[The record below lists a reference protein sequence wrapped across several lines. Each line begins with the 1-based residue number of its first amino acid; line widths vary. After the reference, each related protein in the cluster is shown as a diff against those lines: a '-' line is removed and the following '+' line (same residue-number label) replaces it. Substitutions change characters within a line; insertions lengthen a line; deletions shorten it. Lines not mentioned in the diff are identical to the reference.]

1 LLSSPAVHESQSS
14 GADVA
19 APADV
24 CLIVEGGYPYVVG
37 GVASWADALMRASP
51 QLTFHIIAI
60 AISKQPR
67 KKIFVLPDNV
77 VGVTDVLIDVCPRGR
92 TPTRSDADRLKR
104 VLRLL
109 EEALTTGDETTFMEL
124 VEQVRITGFGQA
136 ALLDS
141 KEGWDAMEKAYRRLL
156 PDGPLLDFFWSWRFL
171 ARSVLAVINT
181 PLPQARV
188 FHAVATGFSGLVG
201 SYAKLAANLP
211 LLVTEHGIYTN
222 ERRIEL
228 AVADWLFDS
237 GAGGYV
243 TAEPIELRS
252 IWSNAFQC
260 FSRVSYAVA
269 DVITTQ
275 YRANQNFQRTDGAP
289 DDKLR
294 IIPNGIDVAK
304 FTAIPRDTTPRRPT
318 VLMVG
323 RVVPIKDVRTFIMAI
338 ARLKELVPNV
348 VAILIGPEDE
358 DPEYAASC
366 RQLVHQLG
374 AESSIEFLGRV
385 PDVMKYLRSA
395 DVLALSSI
403 SESQPIAMLEAA
415 ATGLA
420 IVSTEVGSCREI
432 LEGFDGDPTDGRGGI
447 VVEPCN
453 PKAMA
458 EALATVLLDGEL
470 RSQMAEVM
478 RRRVASYYHKD
489 RVTRLY
495 EGLYAELMAQ
505 AAPPIDLENHARN
518 QYHH

>member
-1 LLSSPAVHESQSS
+1 MNA
-14 GADVA
+14 G
-19 APADV
+19 ADV
-24 CLIVEGGYPYVVG
+24 CLVVEGGYPYVVG

-51 QLTFHIIAI
+51 QLTFHVI
-60 AISKQPR
+60 AISISSQAR
-67 KKIFVLPDNV
+67 RRCFVLPANAID
-77 VGVTDVLIDVCPRGR
+77 VTDVLLDVCPPGR
-92 TPTRSDADRLKR
+92 TPTHRDADPIKR

-109 EEALTTGDETTFMEL
+109 ENALTAGDGSTFAEL
-124 VEQVRITGFGQA
+124 IEQMRITGFGQA

-141 KEGWDAMEKAYRRLL
+141 KEGWSAMENAYERLL
-156 PDGPLLDFFWSWRFL
+156 PNGPLLDFFWSWRFL
-171 ARSVLAVINT
+171 VRSLLAVIST

-201 SYAKLAANLP
+201 SYAKLAAKVP

-237 GAGGYV
+237 GAGGFDV
-243 TAEPIELRS
+243 TAQPAELRS
-252 IWSNAFQC
+252 IWLNAFQS
-260 FSRVSYAVA
+260 FSRMSYAAA

-275 YRANQNFQRTDGAP
+275 YRANQAFQRADGAP

-294 IIPNGIDVAK
+294 IVPNGIDAAK
-304 FTAIPRDTTPRRPT
+304 FGADPRDATQRPPT
-318 VLMVG
+318 VLMIG
-323 RVVPIKDVRTFIMAI
+323 RIVPIKDIRSFIMAV
-338 ARLKELVPNV
+338 ALLKDLVPNV

-366 RQLVHQLG
+366 RQLIHQLG
-374 AESSIEFLGRV
+374 TDSSIELLGRV
-385 PDVMKYLRSA
+385 PDVLKYLRAA

-415 ATGLA
+415 ATGLP
-420 IVSTEVGSCREI
+420 IVSTDVGSCREI
-432 LEGFDGDPTDGRGGI
+432 IEGFDGDPVDGCGGI

-458 EALATVLLDGEL
+458 EALATILLNDAM

-505 AAPPIDLENHARN
+505 PAPQIDLESHDRH